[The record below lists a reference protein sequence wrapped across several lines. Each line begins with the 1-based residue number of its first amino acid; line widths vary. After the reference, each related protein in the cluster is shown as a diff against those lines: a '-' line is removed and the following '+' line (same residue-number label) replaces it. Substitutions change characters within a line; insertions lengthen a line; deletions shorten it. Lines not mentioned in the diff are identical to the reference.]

1 MCSMRRFAAL
11 SSLGMAASLS
21 AQRAQL
27 LDKLKATPAGA
38 SISQEFALRAE
49 GKGSPHRASL
59 KRIFDEQKP
68 TRVTFYRDS
77 AAWCPYCQKLWM
89 LLEEK
94 QINYDVQ
101 LINMRSYGEKPQ
113 SFTTKVPGGF
123 LPALELDGQM
133 WTESLDIMAML
144 DDTFPEIPTLP
155 PRDSDEFQRARS
167 LLQLERKLFR
177 TWCDYVFRGGWG
189 SKRQFES

>member
-1 MCSMRRFAAL
+1 MRRLITAVQ
-11 SSLGMAASLS
+11 LGMAASLS
-21 AQRAQL
+21 AQRTAL

-38 SISQEFALRAE
+38 SIAQEFALRAE

-113 SFTTKVPGGF
+113 SFTQKVPGGF

-144 DDTFPEIPTLP
+144 DDTFPDIPTLP
-155 PRDSDEFQRARS
+155 PCLLYTSPSPRDG
-167 LLQLERKLFR
+167 LLSRMP
-177 TWCDYVFRGGWG
+177 
-189 SKRQFES
+189 SSA

>member
-1 MCSMRRFAAL
+1 MRRL
-11 SSLGMAASLS
+11 ITTLQLGMAASLS
-21 AQRAQL
+21 ATRTAL

-59 KRIFDEQKP
+59 KRVFDDQKP

-94 QINYDVQ
+94 QINYDV
-101 LINMRSYGEKPQ
+101 
-113 SFTTKVPGGF
+113 
-123 LPALELDGQM
+123 
-133 WTESLDIMAML
+133 
-144 DDTFPEIPTLP
+144 DDDHG
-155 PRDSDEFQRARS
+155 RRRA
-167 LLQLERKLFR
+167 
-177 TWCDYVFRGGWG
+177 GGWDHAARRGRGLAGAG
-189 SKRQFES
+189 SFRSSKSPAAHAR